1 MMTAEPQA
9 YSEPA
14 QVVSKMMHGDAD
26 REEGGAGPVDLVRY
40 PLDREVEHGGHDE
53 QGDDADRH
61 VDVEDPAPRQV
72 LGEEAA
78 EQRARHVGDAEDD
91 AEVAHV
97 LAPLPGRDDVA
108 HDGLGPDHQP
118 AGADALHRP
127 EGDELDHGL
136 GQARQHR
143 ADQEDHDGQLEE
155 RSCGRRGRRAFPTAA
170 WRCRWSAGRPSPPTT
185 GG

>member
-1 MMTAEPQA
+1 MITGEPQA

-14 QVVSKMMHGDAD
+14 QVVSRMMQVTPTERKAVPAQSILCGTRLTGKMQHSGD
-26 REEGGAGPVDLVRY
+26 
-40 PLDREVEHGGHDE
+40 DE
-53 QGDDADRH
+53 QGDDAERN
-61 VDVEDPAPRQV
+61 VDVEDPAPGQV

-78 EQRARHVGDAEDD
+78 EQGPGHVGDAEDD

-97 LAPLPGRDDVA
+97 LATLAGRDDVA

-118 AGADALHRP
+118 AGPDPLDGP

-136 GQARQHR
+136 GQPGQHR
-143 ADQEDHDGQLEE
+143 SRPGRSRWPAG
-155 RSCGRRGRRAFPTAA
+155 RASCGRRGRPAFPTAA
-170 WRCRWSAGRPSPPTT
+170 WRCRWSAGRPSPPRT